1 MFLTFIKPAI
11 QYTDAIITRTIRN
24 VCDLKNEITL
34 EEGELCNDVE
44 TDVDDE
50 ETDGTNVGKT
60 DEIVDGTDVGT
71 DVGDEENDEDKC
83 WKNCWK

>member
-1 MFLTFIKPAI
+1 MFLTIIKPAI
-11 QYTDAIITRTIRN
+11 QYTDAIITLTIRN
-24 VCDLKNEITL
+24 VFDLKNKITL

-44 TDVDDE
+44 TDIDDE

-60 DEIVDGTDVGT
+60 DGIVDGTDVGT

-83 WKNCWK
+83 WKN

>member
-11 QYTDAIITRTIRN
+11 QYTDAIITLTIRN
-24 VCDLKNEITL
+24 VFDLKNEITL

-44 TDVDDE
+44 TDVDDD

-60 DEIVDGTDVGT
+60 DGIVE
-71 DVGDEENDEDKC
+71 GDEENNEDKY
-83 WKNCWK
+83 WKN